1 MKVLGKSDSEAG
13 EAAEAGTDSKDVSS
27 KKDGNHIPKVDEL
40 SRRFAA
46 LRR

>member
-1 MKVLGKSDSEAG
+1 MKVPGKSDSEAG
-13 EAAEAGTDSKDVSS
+13 EAAEAGTDSKDASS
-27 KKDGNHIPKVDEL
+27 KKDGNHIPEVDEL